1 MPKSEPV
8 ESTVVNEASAL
19 ITITPEQLAIEA
31 QNLINRLGSMGGGD
45 VVKFENKNFVFPD
58 GVTVSSEM
66 DAVIVDFAYVNQMFR
81 GNFDRKNPSAP
92 ICAAVGLDQDHLVPF
107 EHSPERQSDSCIAC
121 PMNQYG
127 SAGNGKACKNGVWL
141 AVIAAN
147 ATDDSPMYIMKL
159 SPTAITPFKRY
170 VANTIST
177 FQTPTYGVVTHFEF
191 DPKETYPKVLCSNPD
206 RKRNQNLEQ
215 ALKRRA
221 EAAAR
226 LTQTINFTSA

>member
-1 MPKSEPV
+1 MPKSETI
-8 ESTVVNEASAL
+8 ENSAGAL
-19 ITITPEQLAIEA
+19 VTITPEQLALEA
-31 QNLINRLGSMGGGD
+31 QNMINRLGSLGGGD
-45 VVKFENKNFVFPD
+45 VVKFENKSFVFPD
-58 GVTVSSEM
+58 GTTVPNEM
-66 DAVIVDFAYVNQMFR
+66 DAVIVDFAYVNQMFQ
-81 GNFDRKNPSAP
+81 GNFDRKNPAPP
-92 ICAAVGLDQDHLVPF
+92 ICAAVGLDAEGMVPF
-107 EHSPERQSDSCIAC
+107 EHSPKKQSDSCVTC

-147 ATDDSPMYIMKL
+147 ATDDSPLYILKL

-177 FQTPTYGVVTHFEF
+177 FQTPPYGVVTHFEF

-206 RKRNQNLEQ
+206 RKRNPNLEQ

-221 EAAAR
+221 EAAVR